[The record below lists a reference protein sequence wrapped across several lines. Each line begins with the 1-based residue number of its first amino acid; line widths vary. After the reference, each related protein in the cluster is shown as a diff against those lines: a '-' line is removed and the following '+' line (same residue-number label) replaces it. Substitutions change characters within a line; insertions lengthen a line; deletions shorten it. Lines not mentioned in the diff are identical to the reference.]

1 MVGPVSERL
10 PPQRP
15 DELSELQLGVY
26 RAITQGPRS
35 QGPRL
40 FETTGPDGQLL
51 GPFAAMVAHP
61 AVGDPLQRLGAAL
74 RYETSLPDVA
84 REVVIL
90 TVAVHHRSEYEW
102 YAHSAVASH
111 IGLSAEVLEALREG
125 GEPSGLDDEARCAWQ
140 LAVRLLQR
148 EPVQDDLFAA
158 VESVLGSTG
167 LIEVTA
173 MVGYYSL
180 LAQLIEVFRLEPPEG
195 TPPQLGGG

>member
-180 LAQLIEVFRLEPPEG
+180 LAQLIEVFLLEPPEG

>member
-1 MVGPVSERL
+1 MVRPVSERL
-10 PPQRP
+10 PPQWP
-15 DELSELQLGVY
+15 DELSERQLEVY

-40 FETTGPDGQLL
+40 FETTGPDGELL

-102 YAHSAVASH
+102 YAHAAVAAH
-111 IGLSAEVLEALREG
+111 IGMPDEVVHALHQ
-125 GEPSGLDDEARCAWQ
+125 GEEPRDLDEETRCAWR
-140 LAVRLLQR
+140 LAVLLLRR
-148 EPVQDDLFAA
+148 EPLGDDQFAA
-158 VESVLGSTG
+158 LESALGSSG
-167 LIEVTA
+167 LVEVTA
-173 MVGYYSL
+173 LVGYYSL
-180 LAQLIEVFRLEPPEG
+180 LAQLIEVFAIGLPAGVPPMF
-195 TPPQLGGG
+195 

>member
-1 MVGPVSERL
+1 MVGRVPERL

-15 DELSELQLGVY
+15 DELSERQLDVY

-35 QGPRL
+35 KGPRL
-40 FETTGPDGQLL
+40 FETTGPHGALL

-102 YAHSAVASH
+102 YAHSAVALH
-111 IGLSAEVLEALREG
+111 IGLPADVVEALRGG
-125 GEPSGLDDEARCAWQ
+125 GEPCGLDEEARCAWR
-140 LAVRLLQR
+140 LAVALLRR
-148 EPVQDDLFAA
+148 EPVGDDLFAA
-158 VESVLGSTG
+158 VESALGSTG

-173 MVGYYSL
+173 LVGYYSL

-195 TPPQLGGG
+195 TPPQLRRL

>member
-1 MVGPVSERL
+1 
-10 PPQRP
+10 
-15 DELSELQLGVY
+15 
-26 RAITQGPRS
+26 
-35 QGPRL
+35 
-40 FETTGPDGQLL
+40 
-51 GPFAAMVAHP
+51 
-61 AVGDPLQRLGAAL
+61 
-74 RYETSLPDVA
+74 
-84 REVVIL
+84 VVIL

-180 LAQLIEVFRLEPPEG
+180 LAQLIEVFLLEPPEG

>member
-10 PPQRP
+10 PPQLP
-15 DELSELQLGVY
+15 DELGERQLGVY

-40 FETTGPDGQLL
+40 FETTGQHGELL

-173 MVGYYSL
+173 MVGYNTL